1 MGLLPALIS
10 LCLLVSPCSIKVYY
24 LITYEMEDPR
34 ASEKIAVVSTKFK
47 KFKRGYSIYSSQ
59 KVKKKK
65 KNPKFM

>member
-1 MGLLPALIS
+1 
-10 LCLLVSPCSIKVYY
+10 
-24 LITYEMEDPR
+24 MEDPR